1 MQCKVRRPIAKRKM
15 SGQITKTNHP
25 VTRSEAMSDH
35 ELFDREL
42 LWRRRARVAAMANAH
57 DFLLQRVADDFLER
71 LRAVH
76 RQFETVVDLG
86 AHHGVIARRLQALP
100 GVSTIISV
108 DHVWDY
114 LKLCPAPRVLADE
127 EFLPFREGSL
137 DLVVSGL
144 SLHHVNDLPG
154 ALLQI
159 RRALKPDGLFLGA
172 LLGGQTLAELR
183 EAFLLAET
191 EVESGASPH
200 VAPFAD
206 VRDLGSLLQRAGF
219 ALPVTDADLVTV
231 TYESPL
237 ALMRD
242 LRGMGAGNVLKDR
255 SRRPLRRETLIRACE
270 IYIERHGLPGGR
282 IPATFEI
289 ITLTGWAPHESQQK
303 PLQPGSAK
311 MRLADV
317 LGTREVSTGD
327 KAGPGS
333 KT

>member
-1 MQCKVRRPIAKRKM
+1 M
-15 SGQITKTNHP
+15 S
-25 VTRSEAMSDH
+25 EH

-42 LWRRRARVAAMANAH
+42 LWRRRERVAAMADAH
-57 DFLLQRVADDFLER
+57 DFLLQRVAEDFSER
-71 LRAVH
+71 LLAVH
-76 RQFETVVDLG
+76 RKFETVVDLG
-86 AHHGVIARRLQALP
+86 AHHGVIARRLQSLP
-100 GVSTIISV
+100 GVSTVVSV
-108 DHVWDY
+108 DHVWSY
-114 LKLCPAPRVLADE
+114 LEQCPAPRVLADE

-144 SLHHVNDLPG
+144 SLQHVNDLPG

-159 RRALKPDGLFLGA
+159 RRALKPDGLMLAA
-172 LLGGQTLAELR
+172 LLGGQTLSELR
-183 EAFLLAET
+183 EAFLLAEA
-191 EVESGASPH
+191 EVEGGASPH

-270 IYIERHGLPGGR
+270 IYVERHGLAGGR

-311 MRLADV
+311 MRLADA
-317 LGTREVSTGD
+317 LGTREMPAGD